1 MQGRTPTKAE
11 AAWMSKARQLGC
23 IICIKERKT
32 APWATPPEYTAI
44 HHIEGKTKPEAHFL
58 TLPLCPAHHQT
69 GPDALHR
76 NKAKF
81 EAKFGTQK
89 DLLIEAAGMV
99 ANTRNNE

>member
-23 IICIKERKT
+23 IICIKERKI
-32 APWATPPEYTAI
+32 APWSTPPEYTAI

-58 TLPLCPAHHQT
+58 TLPLCPNCHQT

-76 NKAKF
+76 NKTRF
-81 EAKFGTQK
+81 EARYGAQK
-89 DLLIEAAGMV
+89 DLLRHVKRFV
-99 ANTRNNE
+99 AERFP